1 MSTIKRTPGAK
12 IERVKVKGPVHAIN
26 EVMAAQEQLGGHFP
40 RASTKSWYRD
50 IYEFYQNNE
59 C

>member
-1 MSTIKRTPGAK
+1 MSK
-12 IERVKVKGPVHAIN
+12 IERHYGGKIVRVQAKGPFHAKN

-50 IYEFYQNNE
+50 IYDFYQNNE
-59 C
+59 V

>member
-1 MSTIKRTPGAK
+1 MSVIKRNTGAK
-12 IERVKVKGPVHAIN
+12 IVREHPKGPFHAKN

-50 IYEFYQNNE
+50 IYDYYQNNE